1 MRTTSLILAALATSL
16 AGTAQEKQKT
26 IEGNGKTVTREVSVS
41 SFDALTA
48 SGVYE
53 LKLKQGSKESVQ
65 IEADENLQD
74 LFQVRNEGSRLVI
87 DMKKMEKNTNLK
99 SKNKMRVYVTFKKL
113 KEIDLATVGNVS
125 SESRLSFDDLEMT
138 TRSVGQIN
146 LDLTANKLNL
156 ENRSVGNVTLQG
168 KAQDAVV
175 RNTGVGALEAGDFVV
190 QTMNIQNSGVGSAEV
205 NAARNLEVT
214 DNQLGKVR
222 NKGAAAAVNK
232 NKVRL

>member
-1 MRTTSLILAALATSL
+1 MRTTAFLLLAFTAAS
-16 AGTAQEKQKT
+16 AAVAQEKKT
-26 IEGNGKTVTREVSVS
+26 IEGNGKIITRDVSVS

-48 SGVYE
+48 KGVYE
-53 LKLKQGSKESVQ
+53 LKLRQGSKESVQ
-65 IEADENLQD
+65 IEADENLHD

-87 DMKKMEKNTNLK
+87 DMKKMNDVNLK
-99 SKNKMRVYVTFKKL
+99 SKSKMRVYVTFKKL

-125 SESRLSFDDLEMT
+125 SESRLSFDDLDMT
-138 TRSVGQIN
+138 TRSVGQIS

-175 RNTGVGALEAGDFVV
+175 RNSGVGSLEAGDFVV
-190 QTMNIQNSGVGSAEV
+190 QTMNIQNSGVGNTEV
-205 NAARNLEVT
+205 NAAKNLQVD
-214 DNQLGKVR
+214 DNDLGKVH
-222 NKGAAAAVNK
+222 NKGTAPAVKK